1 MGTRLAN
8 KVAIITGGGSGLGR
22 EVARLMAGEGAAVLV
37 FDLNGE
43 AAATVAE
50 EIAADGGT
58 ALAHTGNVT
67 VAGDFDAAISR
78 ARDELG
84 GFHIIHNNAG
94 VQLEKPLHE
103 TSEEEFDWVTDVNLK
118 GVFLGC
124 RAAILA
130 FRGNGGGAIVN
141 TASILAHTGD
151 PFLPAYT
158 ATKTG
163 VLGLT
168 RAIAVDYAK
177 DGIRANCVSPGDME
191 TPMIAKYFAATEDP
205 AAARAEMEGAYPGK
219 RIAHPREVAQAVLFL
234 ASDEA
239 SFVNGEFILVDGGL
253 TASTY

>member
-1 MGTRLAN
+1 MGTRLEN
-8 KVAIITGGGSGLGR
+8 KVAIVTGAGSGLGR
-22 EVARLMAGEGAAVLV
+22 EVAHLMAGEGASVLV
-37 FDLNGE
+37 FDRDGE
-43 AAATVAE
+43 AAERVAA
-50 EIAADGGT
+50 EIGRR
-58 ALAHTGNVT
+58 ALPHTGDVT
-67 VAGDFDAAISR
+67 VAADFDAAIAR
-78 ARDELG
+78 AQEELG
-84 GFHIIHNNAG
+84 GFDIIHNNAG

-103 TSEEEFDWVTDVNLK
+103 TSEEEFDWVTNVNLK

-124 RAAILA
+124 RAAVRA
-130 FRGNGGGAIVN
+130 MRADGGGAPVN

-191 TPMIAKYFAATEDP
+191 TPMIEKYFAATDDP
-205 AAARAEMEGAYPGK
+205 AAARAEMEAAYPGK